1 VYAVHGHVAGAYRKR
16 HLGKDEKGFAQ
27 GTVSAIF
34 QFGSL
39 RFGIAICA
47 EGEVD
52 YPFDEPAR
60 DGAALVM
67 FCAAPGLH
75 RRRTDDES
83 WRAGLA
89 WWESEGLEHA
99 RRHALRTGEWVLL
112 ATQAGSTVDE
122 DFPGLSAAVSP
133 DGTVVAR
140 LPDWRSGLLTV
151 DIPVGFEVE
160 PVRHAAR
167 VLVFDEEG
175 RVLLV
180 QFSDVRG
187 HSWWAAPGGGL
198 DEGEDHRGAA
208 ARELGEELGRD
219 DIELGPQIG
228 WRSHTLSF
236 NGQPWMTQRENWFMA
251 THAHFEISSEQ
262 KELLQVEHVTDIA
275 WWSAGELLSE
285 GVVTA
290 PRHLAETVAQIA
302 AGNAPPPEQDLGV

>member
-1 VYAVHGHVAGAYRKR
+1 
-16 HLGKDEKGFAQ
+16 
-27 GTVSAIF
+27 
-34 QFGSL
+34 L

-60 DGAALVM
+60 DGAELVM

-75 RRRTDDES
+75 ARRTDEES

-89 WWESEGLEHA
+89 WWESVGLEQA
-99 RRHALRTGEWVLL
+99 RRHASRAGIWVLL
-112 ATQAGSTVDE
+112 VTQGGSTVDE
-122 DFPGLSAAVSP
+122 DFPGLAAAISP
-133 DGTVVAR
+133 VGEVVAR
-140 LPDWRSGLLTV
+140 LPDWKQGMLKV
-151 DIPVGFEVE
+151 DVPVGFEVE

-167 VLVFDEEG
+167 VLVFDEAD

-180 QFSDVRG
+180 QFSDARG

-198 DEGEDHRGAA
+198 DEGEDHRSAA
-208 ARELGEELGRD
+208 ARELREELGRD

-236 NGQPWMTQRENWFMA
+236 NGQPWMTQREDWFVA
-251 THAHFEISSEQ
+251 RRTHFEIPAEQ
-262 KELLQVEHVTDIA
+262 KDLLRAEHVTDIG
-275 WWSAGELLSE
+275 WWSAEEMMSS

-290 PRHLAETVAQIA
+290 PRHLAGIVSQIA
-302 AGNAPPPEQDLGV
+302 EGDLPGPEVDLGV